1 MQLKHKDIMKNVVV
15 LGDSI
20 SRGIVLKGE
29 RYSIL
34 RDGFVDQCAEAL
46 HLNVQNFS
54 KMGCTIAKGEQ
65 ILRQHEEEVAKAN
78 ITVLEYGGNDSDFFW
93 KEIADN
99 PAMVHLPKTGLKQFH
114 DTYTELIRRVRCL
127 GSKPVLFTLPLMDGQ
142 RFFDFTTRRM
152 SPAEQGHVLSWLGG
166 QIERIRNYHDMYNLE
181 VFHIAREQGVPV
193 VDITTPFLGN
203 QDYTRYLCA
212 DGIHPSEEGH
222 CLIARRVIDCWQ
234 HSQFSNV

>member
-1 MQLKHKDIMKNVVV
+1 MKNVVV

-34 RDGFVDQCAEAL
+34 NNGFIDRCAESL
-46 HLNVQNFS
+46 RLDVQNYS

-65 ILRQHEEEVAKAN
+65 ILEQHKEDVAQAD

-93 KEIADN
+93 KEIAGN
-99 PAMVHLPKTGLKQFH
+99 PTAVHYPKTDLNRFH
-114 DTYTELIRRVRCL
+114 DTYTKLIQRVRNL
-127 GSKPVLFTLPLMDGQ
+127 GSKPVLFSLPLMDGQ
-142 RFFDFTTRRM
+142 RFFDFTTHRM
-152 SPAEQGHVLSWLGG
+152 SPSERNNILSWLGG
-166 QIERIRNYHDMYNLE
+166 QIGRIRNYHDMYNLE

-193 VDITTPFLGN
+193 VDITTPFLDN
-203 QDYTRYLCA
+203 QDYTRFLCA

-222 CLIARRVIDCWQ
+222 SLMAHCVINYWQ
-234 HSQFSNV
+234 HHLPS